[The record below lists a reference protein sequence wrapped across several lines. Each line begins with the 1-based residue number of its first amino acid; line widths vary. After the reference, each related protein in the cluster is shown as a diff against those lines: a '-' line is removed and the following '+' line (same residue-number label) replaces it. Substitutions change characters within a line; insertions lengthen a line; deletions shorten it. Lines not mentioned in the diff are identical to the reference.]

1 MNVKSMPTQDIHDE
15 LFRRMVENY
24 DATVPCQHHGGCD
37 RPAKWVAVFHGQC
50 PSVVVCT
57 RHKRAWVATMTEG
70 VREGQ
75 DLACYQCHRRFF
87 FDLDELVTFHRLDRA
102 GG

>member
-1 MNVKSMPTQDIHDE
+1 
-15 LFRRMVENY
+15 
-24 DATVPCQHHGGCD
+24 
-37 RPAKWVAVFHGQC
+37 
-50 PSVVVCT
+50 
-57 RHKRAWVATMTEG
+57 MTEG

-87 FDLDELVTFHRLDRA
+87 FTLSELVTFHRLDRA